1 MKHAFKRLG
10 TATLGLVLAAA
21 SSLAVAQQ
29 PAQTQMPK
37 IAIALFGPHPT
48 LHQLIDGFKA
58 ELSRQGFKPTYDEG
72 HVNFDRSLAP
82 QLLNKLAAGNPD
94 LMLTITTPLTQ
105 TAKQALANRKF
116 PIVFGSVT
124 DPVGAKL
131 VPSADKGDTLMTGGS
146 NIPSMDATVTFIK
159 QLMPQVK
166 RLGFIYNPGD
176 DSDLGFLRAM
186 EAAANKHQVEL
197 VKVGVD
203 NANDIPARV
212 QSFQGRVDALM
223 VPASSLLIP
232 AAPAIA
238 SVANRMKLPT
248 FSPNLTNVA
257 AHHFLGAM
265 TVEYTRLGTTAGK
278 IAADILR
285 GKSPADIPVAI
296 PTAADH
302 EMKISGVRMKDLG
315 IQLPAS
321 LKDCNCIAN

>member
-1 MKHAFKRLG
+1 MKFRPLQ
-10 TATLGLVLAAA
+10 TLAAA
-21 SSLAVAQQ
+21 CVGLAFAIGSSAALAQQ
-29 PAQTQMPK
+29 TPK
-37 IAIALFGPHPT
+37 VAIALFGPHPT

-58 ELSRQGFKPTYDEG
+58 ELARQGFKPTYDEG

-105 TAKQALANRKF
+105 TAKQALASRKF

-131 VPSADKGDTLMTGGS
+131 VPSAEKSDPLMTGGS
-146 NIPSMDATVTFIK
+146 NIPSMDATLEFIK
-159 QLMPQVK
+159 TLMPNVK
-166 RLGFIYNPGD
+166 RLGFLYNPGD
-176 DSDLGFLRAM
+176 DSDLGFLRTM
-186 EAAANKHQVEL
+186 EAAAAKHKIEL

-223 VPASSLLIP
+223 IPASSLLIP

-265 TVEYTRLGTTAGK
+265 TVEYTRLGTTVGK
-278 IAADILR
+278 IAADVLR
-285 GKSPADIPVAI
+285 GKNPADIAVAM

-302 EMKISGVRMKDLG
+302 EMKISAVRMKDLG

-321 LKDCNCIAN
+321 LKNCNCVVE

>member
-1 MKHAFKRLG
+1 MKFRPFHQVAAVCVGLALALG
-10 TATLGLVLAAA
+10 SSLAAA
-21 SSLAVAQQ
+21 Q
-29 PAQTQMPK
+29 PQSTTPK

-58 ELSRQGFKPTYDEG
+58 ELSRQGFTPTYDEG
-72 HVNFDRSLAP
+72 HVNFDRALAP
-82 QLLNKLAAGNPD
+82 QLLNKLAANNPD

-146 NIPSMDATVTFIK
+146 NIPSMDATIGFIK
-159 QLMPQVK
+159 QLMPNVK

-176 DSDLGFLRAM
+176 DSDLGFLRTI
-186 EAAANKHQVEL
+186 EAAATRQNIEL

-265 TVEYTRLGTTAGK
+265 TVEYNRLGTTVGK

-285 GKSPADIPVAI
+285 GKSPAEIPAAV

-302 EMKISGVRMKDLG
+302 EMKISGVRMKELG

-321 LKDCNCIAN
+321 LKDCNCVVN